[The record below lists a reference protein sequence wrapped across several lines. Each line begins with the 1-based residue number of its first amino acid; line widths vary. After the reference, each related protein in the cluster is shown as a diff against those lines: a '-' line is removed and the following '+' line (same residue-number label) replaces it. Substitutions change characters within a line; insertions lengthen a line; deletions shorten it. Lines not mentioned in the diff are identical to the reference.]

1 MARNTL
7 KPFAP
12 NAKLVLGAI
21 LALAIVLGLS
31 VQSVTAYTYLNKKI
45 TGYAFGRYLGAAN
58 RPMQQGNFANH
69 PPGYCGDPA
78 GNWAWDT
85 SISFPYNS
93 ITMHDYNGNS
103 FQKWTFT
110 LTDNGD
116 AGCTQPTYWVD
127 IFFGSYK
134 RSWETCD
141 TSCAGVPDPYCV
153 NVPYQNC
160 NSCTDARNFGVNWWT
175 YTGP

>member
-1 MARNTL
+1 MATHSLNLPSWTVKAMR
-7 KPFAP
+7 
-12 NAKLVLGAI
+12 GAT
-21 LALAIVLGLS
+21 LALLILLMMPVHAVGA
-31 VQSVTAYTYLNKKI
+31 TTYMYKKI
-45 TGYAFGRYLGAAN
+45 TAYAFGRYLGAAN

-69 PPGYCGDPA
+69 PAGFCGDPA
-78 GNWAWDT
+78 ADWPWDT

-93 ITMHDYNGNS
+93 ITMHQYDGNT
-103 FQKWTFT
+103 FQLWTFT

-134 RSWETCD
+134 RSWEPCD

-153 NVPYQNC
+153 DVPYQNC